1 MAIIWGFFTDSSKN
15 APTELFM
22 TKCDKSLFQFPHATG
37 ARIDD
42 DRPTMVVSLTRFA
55 GSLLLVLNMTSFPR
69 FAESIRRPSGPKR
82 TIGGEN
88 NNQETT
94 RRIRDS
100 TASGRFRSLQ
110 TDKQQQQQ
118 PQLDNNKDSASTPA
132 ASPTTSKSPGTAVG
146 GGTPTNVNKGLG
158 PVTATPVAA
167 PTITITPPTTLFTPV
182 MAPVTS
188 STTSSPVFRFDPSWF
203 SPPSLSPVSSAGDS
217 PSSTNATT
225 GGDDQIVATTNTTS
239 SFSFTMTTNPT
250 ALIGQLLV
258 QLEQYMPGASVMYNA
273 TDTVYTVTSPTA
285 SVANH
290 TMAMLDVE
298 ALQMHMQQRL
308 GETFTIVDVQ
318 IQQPYDDDNNNEPD
332 APMNNNNNNNT
343 DGSASIVPTAG
354 VTAPAETPTTET
366 VERKY
371 TKKDIALLIAFG
383 ISVTVII
390 AGITSV
396 YCWKRE
402 IDETELEDSSR
413 HEWMND
419 IDKEDE
425 LGVAE
430 TLSSSG
436 AAAATETVLSPT
448 AAAEELKWTS
458 EGNN

>member
-1 MAIIWGFFTDSSKN
+1 
-15 APTELFM
+15 
-22 TKCDKSLFQFPHATG
+22 
-37 ARIDD
+37 
-42 DRPTMVVSLTRFA
+42 MVVSLTRFA

-82 TIGGEN
+82 TIGGVN

-94 RRIRDS
+94 KRIRDS

-110 TDKQQQQQ
+110 TDKQQPQQQ

-132 ASPTTSKSPGTAVG
+132 ASPTTSKSPGGTAVGG

-158 PVTATPVAA
+158 PVTTPVAA
-167 PTITITPPTTLFTPV
+167 PTITMTPPTTVFTPV
-182 MAPVTS
+182 MAPVITSSTTSAPVTS
-188 STTSSPVFRFDPSWF
+188 STTSAPVFRFDPSWF

-217 PSSTNATT
+217 PSSTNAT
-225 GGDDQIVATTNTTS
+225 GGEDQIVATNTTS
-239 SFSFTMTTNPT
+239 TFSFTMTTNPT

-258 QLEQYMPGASVMYNA
+258 QLEQYMPGASVVYNA
-273 TDTVYTVTSPTA
+273 TDTVYTVTSPTEL
-285 SVANH
+285 VANH

-298 ALQMHMQQRL
+298 ALQGHMQQRL
-308 GETFTIVDVQ
+308 GTTFTIVNVQ
-318 IQQPYDDDNNNEPD
+318 IQQPYDDDDNNNEPD
-332 APMNNNNNNNT
+332 APMNNNNNNNNT
-343 DGSASIVPTAG
+343 AGSTASLVPTAAG
-354 VTAPAETPTTET
+354 VVTTAPAETPSTTEM

-396 YCWKRE
+396 YCWKKE
-402 IDETELEDSSR
+402 IDETELEDNSR
-413 HEWMND
+413 HEWMYD
-419 IDKEDE
+419 KDKEDQ

-436 AAAATETVLSPT
+436 AAAATEQVLSPI
-448 AAAEELKWTS
+448 AAAEKEL
-458 EGNN
+458 N